1 LADRCEWDLYLL
13 ELLAIMKSLSPKM
26 CIIII
31 VIVLIINLVFES
43 VVCVIESVV
52 KQLQTKFIG
61 T

>member
-1 LADRCEWDLYLL
+1 
-13 ELLAIMKSLSPKM
+13 MKSLSPKM